1 MDDMGIIEGSIRVR
15 PMGSEYGV
23 TVTRLDLSGAV
34 PIQKVDS
41 LVALRKLLQ
50 DNLAHVD
57 DIDEVIEAVKRGEAD
72 TILRVALRVDR

>member
-1 MDDMGIIEGSIRVR
+1 MGIVEGKLRVT
-15 PMGSEYGV
+15 PMGTEYGV
-23 TVTRLDLSGAV
+23 TITALDFSGAV

-41 LVALRKLLQ
+41 LAALRKLLQ

-57 DIDEVIEAVKRGEAD
+57 DIDEVIEAVKRGEAE